1 MLSRA
6 QPSPVEGLG
15 HSNEESSR
23 TDTPQE
29 LGQIP
34 LSLTQEQRH
43 SLRQQMG
50 KQDSPPKNWEP
61 RVDAL
66 ELSADKLK
74 ELQEKDN
81 TVEDTGGSRWAS

>member
-50 KQDSPPKNWEP
+50 KQDPSTGDKKSV
-61 RVDAL
+61 VDAL
-66 ELSADKLK
+66 ELSASEVSYKRQTAL
-74 ELQEKDN
+74 
-81 TVEDTGGSRWAS
+81 